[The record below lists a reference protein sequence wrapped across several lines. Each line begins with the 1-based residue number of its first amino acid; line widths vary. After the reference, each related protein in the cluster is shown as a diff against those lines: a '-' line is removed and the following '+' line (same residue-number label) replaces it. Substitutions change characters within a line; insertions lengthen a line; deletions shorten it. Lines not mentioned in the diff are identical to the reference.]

1 MGVSH
6 TGFSTTAPWELND
19 CRTES
24 AQQIQPWASLS
35 PVLGISRFCDSG
47 HVALRPSCCSVM
59 VPTENTFSPEHQSII
74 GESYHLAQTGAN
86 CVSASSGRHVS
97 LDSGPG
103 DGVQWLVF

>member
-19 CRTES
+19 SRTES

-59 VPTENTFSPEHQSII
+59 VPTENTSSPEHHWGVLSP
-74 GESYHLAQTGAN
+74 
-86 CVSASSGRHVS
+86 SS
-97 LDSGPG
+97 
-103 DGVQWLVF
+103 DGSQLYVCKLR